1 VPNPEQFPNMSRT
14 VPEQVPNM
22 TVEEWRRR
30 RKALGCTWLE
40 LARALALI
48 GIEVAPSTLRSY
60 TDRIPEHVARA
71 FQRIEAMHR
80 ATGRIPGQ
88 EYPEPPPLPS
98 DCRL

>member
-1 VPNPEQFPNMSRT
+1 MTAEH
-14 VPEQVPNM
+14 M
-22 TVEEWRRR
+22 TVEELRRR
-30 RKALGCTWLE
+30 RRALGCTWLE

-71 FQRIEAMHR
+71 FQRVEAMHR

-88 EYPEPPPLPS
+88 EYPDPPPLPS

>member
-1 VPNPEQFPNMSRT
+1 MTAEH
-14 VPEQVPNM
+14 M

-30 RKALGCTWLE
+30 RKALGCSWPE

-71 FQRIEAMHR
+71 FQRVEAMHR

-88 EYPEPPPLPS
+88 EYPDPPPLPS

>member
-1 VPNPEQFPNMSRT
+1 MTAEH
-14 VPEQVPNM
+14 M
-22 TVEEWRRR
+22 TVEELRRR
-30 RKALGCTWLE
+30 RKALGCTWPE

-48 GIEVAPSTLRSY
+48 GVEVAPSTLRSY

-71 FQRIEAMHR
+71 LERVEAMHR

-88 EYPEPPPLPS
+88 AYPDPPPLPS